1 MVIERVPPKQVQLT
15 IIQIDNYGPWTNT
28 LGNDREH
35 QLQILQSNL
44 YSLLQESFAAK
55 NGLVFFNRF
64 DEMLAVTNGITEEE
78 HLEVQKQVRDHFPIT
93 VSMGVGVAETPFEAQ
108 MKASKLLQKAG
119 SAQSTDR
126 RNVLACTR
134 TLSLTEAYVQVIHVD
149 VDGITRKMTD
159 QASAFETSLNV
170 MSVYTDLMR
179 LFKQH
184 GALLFFVG
192 GDNFMGV
199 ANGVS
204 VDLIGAV
211 LQGYMSENLQLKCGV
226 GIATTGRKA
235 AQLATMNLEL
245 IRNRRNSF
253 ILTASSL

>member
-1 MVIERVPPKQVQLT
+1 VVIERVTTKQVQLT

-44 YSLLQESFAAK
+44 YALLQESFAAK

-78 HLEVQKQVRDHFPIT
+78 HLEIQKQVRDQFPIS

-192 GDNFMGV
+192 GDNFMGL

-204 VDLIGAV
+204 VDLISTL

-226 GIATTGRKA
+226 GIASTGRKA
-235 AQLATMNLEL
+235 AELATRNLEL
-245 IRNRRNSF
+245 IRNERTNF
-253 ILTASSL
+253 ILSTSS